1 MPTLE
6 NLYTTQDQDVNQTL
20 LNLLL
25 DDPYFLQKYVE
36 GQFVCWLLSAPF
48 I

>member
-6 NLYTTQDQDVNQTL
+6 NLRTTQFLSHHYRISDVNQTL
-20 LNLLL
+20 FNFLL

-36 GQFVCWLLSAPF
+36 GQYVC
-48 I
+48 